1 MTEQDIAILSAA
13 RALIEKQEG
22 ELKEARFKLA
32 VAEWALSG
40 LMSRNLRLSVGV
52 SEIDLEQARNRDQLL
67 RHLGASAGHQFF
79 QAAELAFKDHAE
91 MYRIKVQATSK
102 DPYRQHIASEV
113 PHSYTWPRP
122 F

>member
-1 MTEQDIAILSAA
+1 MTEQETAVLNAA
-13 RALIEKQEG
+13 TALIAKQEQQ
-22 ELKEARFKLA
+22 LREARFKLA

-40 LMSRNLRLSVGV
+40 LMSRNLSLRVGV